1 MEHVIQIGISV
12 DDEAIQKAAVA
23 QASRVLAEDFEKV
36 FIERNYYG
44 KPAPGIDAR
53 QIIADKVDEY
63 KDIIIERAVEQV
75 VGIIKRSKAY
85 KDAVA
90 RIKEEQT

>member
-12 DDEAIQKAAVA
+12 DDKAIQKAVVA
-23 QASRVLAEDFEKV
+23 QAAKLLAEEFEKA
-36 FIERNYYG
+36 FIERSYYN
-44 KPAPGIDAR
+44 KPVPGTDAR

-63 KDIIIERAVEQV
+63 KAVIIEQAVERV
-75 VGIIKRSKAY
+75 VDIIKRSKAY

-90 RIKEEQT
+90 RMKEEQT

>member
-12 DDEAIQKAAVA
+12 DDNAIQKAVVA
-23 QASRVLAEDFEKV
+23 QAAKLLAEEFEKA
-36 FIERNYYG
+36 FIDRSYYG

-63 KDIIIERAVEQV
+63 KDLIIERAVEQV
-75 VGIIKRSKAY
+75 VNIIKRSKAY

-90 RIKEEQT
+90 RIKED